1 MFYKQLENGE
11 VAECSLEEWSAAFDM
26 IEQRRVAWD
35 DVGNMQVSIVF
46 LGTDHGFGMGKLPVL
61 WETMIFGLPN
71 EEEYQERYTSRKDAL
86 AGHQQ
91 AVSLA
96 QSKLKQGER

>member
-11 VAECSLEEWSAAFDM
+11 VVECSLEEWGAA

-35 DVGNMQVSIVF
+35 DVGNMQVSTVF
-46 LGTDHGFGMGKLPVL
+46 LGTDHSFGMCKLPVL